1 MQCSLAYEGSN
12 RFFNDWLAP
21 QQKLNEDDD
30 NNYTSEEGQIFFR
43 SKPTSSMFRAQVVPS
58 SPFWAKKSAEKKI
71 MIFTYHVELLMDS
84 SLIIYLR
91 NIFGSC

>member
-43 SKPTSSMFRAQVVPS
+43 SKPTSSMFRAQAVPS
-58 SPFWAKKSAEKKI
+58 SPF
-71 MIFTYHVELLMDS
+71 
-84 SLIIYLR
+84 
-91 NIFGSC
+91 

>member
-30 NNYTSEEGQIFFR
+30 NNYTSEEGQIFLGA
-43 SKPTSSMFRAQVVPS
+43 SQPLPCLEHKQYLPVPS
-58 SPFWAKKSAEKKI
+58 EQKNQQKKI

>member
-30 NNYTSEEGQIFFR
+30 NNYTSEEGQIFLGA
-43 SKPTSSMFRAQVVPS
+43 SQPLPCLEHKQYLPVPS
-58 SPFWAKKSAEKKI
+58 EQKNQQKKI
-71 MIFTYHVELLMDS
+71 MIFTYHVELLIDS

>member
-30 NNYTSEEGQIFFR
+30 NNYTSEEGQIFLGA
-43 SKPTSSMFRAQVVPS
+43 SQPLPCLEHKQYLPVPS
-58 SPFWAKKSAEKKI
+58 EQKNQQKKI
-71 MIFTYHVELLMDS
+71 MIFIYHVELLMDS
-84 SLIIYLR
+84 SLVIYLR

>member
-30 NNYTSEEGQIFFR
+30 NNYTSEEGQIFLGA
-43 SKPTSSMFRAQVVPS
+43 SQPLPCLEHKQYLPVPS
-58 SPFWAKKSAEKKI
+58 EQKNQQKKI

-91 NIFGSC
+91 NIFDSC

>member
-21 QQKLNEDDD
+21 RQKLNEDDD
-30 NNYTSEEGQIFFR
+30 NNYTSEEGQIFLGA
-43 SKPTSSMFRAQVVPS
+43 SQPLPCLEHKQYLPVPS
-58 SPFWAKKSAEKKI
+58 EQKNQQKKI

>member
-1 MQCSLAYEGSN
+1 MQCGLAYEGSN

-30 NNYTSEEGQIFFR
+30 NNYTSEEGQIFLGA
-43 SKPTSSMFRAQVVPS
+43 SQPLSCLEHKQYLPVPS
-58 SPFWAKKSAEKKI
+58 EQKNQQKKI

-84 SLIIYLR
+84 SLIIYLH

>member
-30 NNYTSEEGQIFFR
+30 NNYTSEEGQIFVGA
-43 SKPTSSMFRAQVVPS
+43 SQPLPCLEHKQYLPVPS
-58 SPFWAKKSAEKKI
+58 EQKYHQKKI

>member
-30 NNYTSEEGQIFFR
+30 NNYTSEEGQIFLGA
-43 SKPTSSMFRAQVVPS
+43 SQPLPCLEHKQYLPVPLS
-58 SPFWAKKSAEKKI
+58 KKI
-71 MIFTYHVELLMDS
+71 SRKKKMIFTYHVELLMDS
-84 SLIIYLR
+84 SLLIYLR

>member
-1 MQCSLAYEGSN
+1 MQCSLAYEGLN

-30 NNYTSEEGQIFFR
+30 NNYTSEEGQIFLGASQHLPCLER
-43 SKPTSSMFRAQVVPS
+43 KQYLPVPS
-58 SPFWAKKSAEKKI
+58 EQKNQQKKNNDFYI
-71 MIFTYHVELLMDS
+71 PCRTLDGL

-91 NIFGSC
+91 KILGSC

>member
-21 QQKLNEDDD
+21 QQKLNGDDD
-30 NNYTSEEGQIFFR
+30 NNYTSEEGQIFLGA
-43 SKPTSSMFRAQVVPS
+43 SQPLPCLEHKQYLPVPS
-58 SPFWAKKSAEKKI
+58 EQKNQQKKI

>member
-30 NNYTSEEGQIFFR
+30 NNYTSEEGQIFLGA
-43 SKPTSSMFRAQVVPS
+43 SQPLPCLEHKQYLPVPS
-58 SPFWAKKSAEKKI
+58 EQKNQQKKI

-84 SLIIYLR
+84 SLIIYLG

>member
-30 NNYTSEEGQIFFR
+30 NNYTSEEGQIFLGA
-43 SKPTSSMFRAQVVPS
+43 SQPLPCLEHKQYLPVPS
-58 SPFWAKKSAEKKI
+58 EQKNQQKKI

-91 NIFGSC
+91 NIFGSR

>member
-30 NNYTSEEGQIFFR
+30 NNYTSEEGQIFLGA
-43 SKPTSSMFRAQVVPS
+43 SQPLPCLEHKQYLPVPS
-58 SPFWAKKSAEKKI
+58 EQKNQQKKKNDFYIPCRTLDGFKSHNLLAQHFW
-71 MIFTYHVELLMDS
+71 
-84 SLIIYLR
+84 
-91 NIFGSC
+91 

>member
-1 MQCSLAYEGSN
+1 MQCSLVYEGSN

-30 NNYTSEEGQIFFR
+30 NNYTSEEGQIFLGA
-43 SKPTSSMFRAQVVPS
+43 SQPLPCLEHKQYLPVPS
-58 SPFWAKKSAEKKI
+58 EQKNQQKKI

>member
-30 NNYTSEEGQIFFR
+30 NNYTPEEGQIFLGA
-43 SKPTSSMFRAQVVPS
+43 SQPLPCLEHKQYLPVPS
-58 SPFWAKKSAEKKI
+58 EQKNQQKKI

-84 SLIIYLR
+84 SLMIYLR

>member
-30 NNYTSEEGQIFFR
+30 NNYTSEEGQIFLGA
-43 SKPTSSMFRAQVVPS
+43 SQPLPCLEHKQYLPVPS
-58 SPFWAKKSAEKKI
+58 EQKNQQKKI

-91 NIFGSC
+91 NICGSC

>member
-30 NNYTSEEGQIFFR
+30 NNYTSEEGQIFLGA
-43 SKPTSSMFRAQVVPS
+43 SQPLPCLEHKQYLPVPS
-58 SPFWAKKSAEKKI
+58 EQKNQQKKI

-84 SLIIYLR
+84 SLMIYLR